1 MDNIF
6 KKGFDYSL
14 VTHETLQ
21 EPYREYIEIMGL
33 ENFLKL
39 TRRFGGKTIYV
50 PKDGYIE
57 RIVLTETLKKEHAAG
72 KSIQQL
78 SEQYSLNRS
87 TVYSMIGK

>member
-14 VTHETLQ
+14 ITDGSLP
-21 EPYREYIEIMGL
+21 EPYREYIKIMGL

-39 TRRFGGKTIYV
+39 IQQFGGKTIYI
-50 PKDGYIE
+50 PKDGYIV
-57 RIVLTETLKKEHAAG
+57 RMVLTETG

-78 SEQYSLNRS
+78 SEQYGLSRS